1 MGNTMGVAKLLFTEI
16 IRPMQKVRGFTPKVV
31 AALMAMGQN
40 MAAECGFEVKDATE
54 VEGAHS
60 QKKDDIY
67 TQL

>member
-40 MAAECGFEVKDATE
+40 MAAECGF
-54 VEGAHS
+54 
-60 QKKDDIY
+60 
-67 TQL
+67 